1 MHKFFKKNGMVVG
14 GGAIQGIGMGLF
26 LFPHAIPSGG
36 AGGLAV
42 ILSHWFHFNMGFSLW
57 LVNFSMLVV
66 AIKYLGSRSTL
77 WTMVSITI
85 TSVSIY
91 TVQHYIPLPTRNPWI
106 DLIIGSLFLGVGVGM
121 LLKEKVSNGG
131 VGVIALVISN
141 KRDILPGKPLFLIN
155 CLIFLLT
162 ASIINWN
169 IIFQALLSQW
179 IATRVVDY
187 ICKKD
192 FYEVYTLDWR
202 RKS

>member
-1 MHKFFKKNGMVVG
+1 MYNFIKKNGMVVG

-42 ILSHWFHFNMGFSLW
+42 ILNHWFHFNMGFSLW

-77 WTMVSITI
+77 WTMLSITI
-85 TSVSIY
+85 TSASIY
-91 TVQHYIPLPTRNPWI
+91 TVQHYIPLPSRNPWI
-106 DLIIGSLFLGVGVGM
+106 DLVIGSLFLGVGVGM